1 MNLASRVYPVVD
13 SAAWVQRL
21 VEHGARLIQLRVKSS
36 NGTYLRQQIHAAR
49 LACEAAGATL
59 VVNDHW
65 QLAIEL
71 GVGFIHLGQEDLDEA
86 DREAIRSSGAR
97 LGIST
102 HSDAELER
110 ALVLGPDYVALGP
123 VWPTT
128 LKIMPW
134 APQGLERIVEWRRRI
149 GSLPL
154 VAIGG
159 ITLERAP
166 GCLAAGADCVAVVS
180 DIVGHPDP
188 EARLQAWVRI
198 LDDEGSGRGGQ
209 VAVGRIQP

>member
-1 MNLASRVYPVVD
+1 MSVLPSRAYPVVD

-36 NGTYLRQQIHAAR
+36 DPAHLRQQIRAAR
-49 LACEAAGATL
+49 LACAAGGATL

-65 QLAIEL
+65 QLAIEE
-71 GVGFIHLGQEDLDEA
+71 GVGYIHLGQEDLDEA
-86 DREAIRSSGAR
+86 DREAIRGSGAR

-110 ALVLGPDYVALGP
+110 ALVLAPDYVALGP
-123 VWPTT
+123 VYPTT

-134 APQGLERIVEWRRRI
+134 APQGLDRIGEWRRRI

-159 ITLERAP
+159 ITLERAT

-188 EARLQAWVRI
+188 QARMAAWVRV
-198 LDDEGSGRGGQ
+198 LDDETQDAAGTW
-209 VAVGRIQP
+209 P

>member
-1 MNLASRVYPVVD
+1 MRRSLPSRAYPVVD

-36 NGTYLRQQIHAAR
+36 DTAHLRRQIRASR
-49 LACEAAGATL
+49 LACAEAGATL

-65 QLAIEL
+65 QLAIEE

-86 DREAIRSSGAR
+86 DREAIRGSGAR

-102 HSDAELER
+102 HSDAELDR

-134 APQGLERIVEWRRRI
+134 APQGLERIGEWRRRI
-149 GSLPL
+149 GALPL

-159 ITLERAP
+159 ITLERAT

-180 DIVGHPDP
+180 DIIGHADP
-188 EARLQAWVRI
+188 EARMQAWVQI
-198 LDDEGSGRGGQ
+198 LDDETQGAAGTW
-209 VAVGRIQP
+209 P